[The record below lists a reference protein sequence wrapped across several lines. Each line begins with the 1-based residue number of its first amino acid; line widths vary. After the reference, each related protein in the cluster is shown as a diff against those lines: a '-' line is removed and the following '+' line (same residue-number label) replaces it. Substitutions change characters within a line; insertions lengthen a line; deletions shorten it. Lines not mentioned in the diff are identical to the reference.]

1 MWVSDPVFDGPVG
14 SHQSAG
20 ALIPAHNDLQQ
31 LWVIEQA
38 KKKHSTWKGS
48 LNAWEKIVGGSVGSH
63 FDVRRTLKNADGVGD
78 CVVFNIAHN
87 DARLIAVV
95 NYEFQTITVL
105 AVLSH
110 KEYAKDGWKD
120 ACNC

>member
-1 MWVSDPVFDGPVG
+1 V
-14 SHQSAG
+14 HI
-20 ALIPAHNDLQQ
+20 LNRE
-31 LWVIEQA
+31 VIEQA

-48 LNAWEKIVGGSVGSH
+48 LNSWEKIVGGSVWSH
-63 FDVRRTLKNADGVGD
+63 FADVRRTLKNADGVGD

-95 NYEFQTITVL
+95 NYEFQTVTVL

-110 KEYAKDGWKD
+110 KEYDKDGWKD